1 MSSKKRVDSDML
13 FHLRKEL
20 EESINKLSVFL
31 EGIKNPEPIGG
42 TEVSIDI
49 LKNLAENIATKA
61 NNLAKIK
68 ALK

>member
-42 TEVSIDI
+42 TEVLI
-49 LKNLAENIATKA
+49 E
-61 NNLAKIK
+61 IK
-68 ALK
+68 MVKYQY